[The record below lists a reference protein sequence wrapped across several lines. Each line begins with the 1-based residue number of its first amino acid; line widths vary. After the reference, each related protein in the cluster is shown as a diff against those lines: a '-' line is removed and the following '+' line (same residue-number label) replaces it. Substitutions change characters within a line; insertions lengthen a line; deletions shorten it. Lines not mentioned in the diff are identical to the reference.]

1 MSEGL
6 KNILIIKPS
15 SLGDVALTL
24 PALTALRLGFP
35 GARISWLIRPEFAPL
50 LQNHP
55 HLDEIIIFDRKLLGK
70 ALYNARA
77 AAALFSLIRNLRRR
91 RFDAVFDFQGL
102 LRTASLAFLS
112 GCKNRFG
119 MRNAREFAHLLYTHK
134 VVQDPDCI
142 HLVDYFLKIIRTA
155 GAPEAKAQFVL
166 PVDPAAAAAL
176 NAKLAEHGVG
186 ADDYAVFVPGSAH
199 ADKCWPV
206 ERFAALGDNVH
217 SQFGLSIV
225 ATGTLQE
232 KSVVEKLKTLTAAPV
247 ADFAGLT
254 NLLELIALLKGARLV
269 VGNDT
274 GPPHIAAA
282 LGTPVVMIFGRSNPA
297 RVAPYRRKHSLVAI
311 EPWTRGF
318 KPDSTDPR
326 HHISNIQ
333 LNDVY
338 QHVIQQLHT

>member
-1 MSEGL
+1 MSEEL

-24 PALTALRLGFP
+24 PALTALRVGFA

-55 HLDEIIIFDRKLLGK
+55 HLDEIILFDRKLLGK
-70 ALYNARA
+70 ALYNPRA

-102 LRTASLAFLS
+102 LRTALLAFLS
-112 GCKNRFG
+112 GCKKRFG
-119 MRNAREFAHLLYTHK
+119 MKNAREFAHWLYTHK
-134 VVQDPDCI
+134 VVQDRDCI
-142 HLVDYFLKIIRTA
+142 HLVDYFLKMIRTA
-155 GAPEAKAQFVL
+155 GAPEPKAQFVL
-166 PVDPAAAAAL
+166 PVDPTAGAAVR
-176 NAKLAEHGVG
+176 AKLGERGVG
-186 ADDYAVFVPGSAH
+186 VDNYAVFVPGSAH
-199 ADKCWPV
+199 ADKCWPI
-206 ERFAALGDNVH
+206 ERFAALADNIH

-225 ATGTLQE
+225 ATGTLKE
-232 KSVVEKLKTLTAAPV
+232 KAVVEKLKTLTAAPIV
-247 ADFAGLT
+247 NFAGLT
-254 NLLELIALLKGARLV
+254 NLPELIALLKGAKLV

-311 EPWTRGF
+311 EPLQRGF

-333 LNDVY
+333 INDVY
-338 QHVIQQLHT
+338 EKVIAQLGT